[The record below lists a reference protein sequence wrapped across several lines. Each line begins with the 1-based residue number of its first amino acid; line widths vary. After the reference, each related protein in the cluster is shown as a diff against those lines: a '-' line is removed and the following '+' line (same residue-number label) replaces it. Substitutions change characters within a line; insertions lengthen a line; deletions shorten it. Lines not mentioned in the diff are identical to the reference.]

1 MAGDLPFAESV
12 VVQPQA
18 GAGVADALAERIS
31 DTGGRVLHRFGPR
44 VLIGQLTE
52 GTRLQVSDLGGA
64 VVASALNAPDPEDFA
79 DLDDTGLLGLQ
90 ALRLRETSD
99 FITAKAQ
106 RLLAGEAWDTA
117 NAMPPD
123 APSGMA
129 GAAPPDTPSG
139 TAGAPPPAAPSGTAG
154 AAPPDALSGTATAL
168 LPKET
173 ATSTKEAGSP
183 ALAVALPTSA
193 RMTGLIAVGLIIV
206 QGPSGNLQFTD
217 AERAKVVAEVQ
228 NGLGWLATMEPGGSV
243 SWSYEI
249 KVVPITVTPGP
260 DSLSFDQKEE
270 RWRNPTM
277 AALGFS
283 ADFAGVT
290 AYVQDLRNRLGTE
303 WAYCAFFTKY
313 PIGHF
318 AYASIGGPRLVTDYA
333 VDGWGIDNMDRVFA
347 HETGHIFGAPDE
359 YTSSGCNC
367 AGSWGFYSKPNIN
380 CESCAPGGG
389 ITCLMRANDW
399 AMCSWTPAHLG
410 FGPVPLMAKHSG
422 KVADITGAS
431 TAAGALAIQWAW
443 SGGANQQFR
452 ADPVGGGY
460 YRLVS
465 LNSGLVLTVEGAS
478 TADGAQI
485 IQGPWN
491 GGDSQLFRP
500 EALGDGYYRLIA
512 KHSGK
517 VLDVFGASTA
527 DGAKLIQWPWGGAA
541 NQRWRWIWGPVRAK
555 HSGKV
560 LDVPAASTA
569 NGTQIAQDDYNGGN
583 NQQFRLDPISGG
595 WHRIVAQHSTKV
607 LEVLGASTAD
617 GAKIVQG
624 NWNGGDNQLFR
635 PEPLEDGYYRIVA
648 KHSGKVFGVAGGS
661 TASRV
666 EVIQWP
672 WDGTD
677 NQRWRL

>member
-18 GAGVADALAERIS
+18 DVGVADALAERIN

-64 VVASALNAPDPEDFA
+64 IVASAFNAPHPDDVA

-99 FITAKAQ
+99 FIRAKAQ
-106 RLLAGEAWDTA
+106 RPLAGEAWDTA
-117 NAMPPD
+117 NATPPD
-123 APSGMA
+123 
-129 GAAPPDTPSG
+129 
-139 TAGAPPPAAPSGTAG
+139 APSGTAG
-154 AAPPDALSGTATAL
+154 AAPPTAPSGTAGAPLPDAPSGTATTL
-168 LPKET
+168 LPEKPPT
-173 ATSTKEAGSP
+173 TTAGSEGLAP
-183 ALAVALPTSA
+183 AVALPTSA
-193 RMTGLIAVGLIIV
+193 RMTGVTAVGLIIV
-206 QGPSGNLQFTD
+206 QGPTANLQFTD

-249 KVVPITVTPGP
+249 RVVPITVTAGP
-260 DSLSFDQKEE
+260 DTLSFNEKEE

-318 AYASIGGPRLVTDYA
+318 AYASIGGPRLVMDNA

-359 YTSSGCNC
+359 YTSSGCDC
-367 AGSWGFYSKPNIN
+367 AGSWGFYGKPNVN

-389 ITCLMRANDW
+389 ISCLMRANDW
-399 AMCSWTPAHLG
+399 SMCSWTPAHLG
-410 FGPVPLMAKHSG
+410 FGPVPLIAKFSG

-431 TAAGALAIQWAW
+431 TADGALAIQGPWN
-443 SGGANQQFR
+443 GGVNQQFR

-460 YRLVS
+460 YRLIS
-465 LNSGLVLTVEGAS
+465 LNSGLVLTVADAS

-485 IQGPWN
+485 VQKPWN

-527 DGAKLIQWPWGGAA
+527 DGTKLIQWTWGAGD

-569 NGTQIAQDDYNGGN
+569 NGTRIAQDDYNGGN
-583 NQQFRLDPISGG
+583 NQQFRFDPITGG
-595 WHRIVAQHSTKV
+595 WYRIVAQHSTKV
-607 LEVLGASTAD
+607 LEVSGASTD
-617 GAKIVQG
+617 NGAKLTQG

-648 KHSGKVFGVAGGS
+648 KHSGKVLDVPGAS
-661 TASRV
+661 TDSRV
-666 EVIQWP
+666 EVNQWP
-672 WDGTD
+672 WGGGD

>member
-18 GAGVADALAERIS
+18 DVGVADALTERIN

-44 VLIGQLTE
+44 VLIGHLAE
-52 GTRLQVSDLGGA
+52 GSRLQVADLGGA
-64 VVASALNAPDPEDFA
+64 VAASALNAPDPDDFA
-79 DLDDTGLLGLQ
+79 DLDETGLLGLQ
-90 ALRLRETSD
+90 ALRLRETTA
-99 FITAKAQ
+99 FIQAKAQ
-106 RLLAGEAWDTA
+106 RRLAGESWDTA
-117 NAMPPD
+117 DAMPPD
-123 APSGMA
+123 APSGT
-129 GAAPPDTPSG
+129 G
-139 TAGAPPPAAPSGTAG
+139 GAP
-154 AAPPDALSGTATAL
+154 PPDALSGTATAL
-168 LPKET
+168 LPKPSTT
-173 ATSTKEAGSP
+173 AERAESLAP
-183 ALAVALPTSA
+183 APALPTSA
-193 RMTGLIAVGLIIV
+193 RMTGLVAVGVVIV
-206 QGPSGNLQFTD
+206 QGPTADLRFTD
-217 AERAKVVAEVQ
+217 AEQAKVVAEVQ
-228 NGLGWLATMEPGGSV
+228 NGLGWLATMEPGGGV

-249 KVVPITVTPGP
+249 KVVPITATKGA
-260 DSLSFDQKEE
+260 DGLSLAQKEE

-318 AYASIGGPRLVTDYA
+318 AYASIGGPRLVMDYA

-359 YTSSGCNC
+359 YAASSCNC
-367 AGSWGFYSKPNIN
+367 AGSWGFYSKPNAN
-380 CESCAPGGG
+380 CEVDASNGS
-389 ITCLMRANDW
+389 ISCLMKGNDW
-399 AMCSWTPAHLG
+399 SMCSWTPAHLG
-410 FGPVPLMAKHSG
+410 FGPVPLISKSSG
-422 KVADITGAS
+422 KTADITGAS
-431 TAAGALAIQWAW
+431 TAAGAVAVQGSWN
-443 SGGANQQFR
+443 GGASQQFR

-465 LNSGLVLTVEGAS
+465 LNSGHVLTVADAS

-485 IQGPWN
+485 TQGPWN

-500 EALGDGYYRLIA
+500 EPLGDGYFRLTA

-517 VLDVFGASTA
+517 VVDVSGGSTA
-527 DGAKLIQWPWGGAA
+527 DGTKLIQWSWTSAA

-569 NGTQIAQDDYNGGN
+569 NGAQIAQDDYNGGN
-583 NQQFRLDPISGG
+583 NQQFRFDPISGG
-595 WHRIVAQHSTKV
+595 WYRIVAQHSTKV
-607 LEVLGASTAD
+607 LEVSGASTAD
-617 GAKIVQG
+617 GAQLLQG
-624 NWNGGDNQLFR
+624 NWNGGDSQLFR
-635 PEPLEDGYYRIVA
+635 PEPQDDGHYRIVA
-648 KHSGKVFGVAGGS
+648 KHSGKVLDVPGAS

-666 EVIQWP
+666 QVVQSTWS
-672 WDGTD
+672 GGD
-677 NQRWRL
+677 NQRWKL